1 MRKTRLRKIDEET
14 HKIQKWTNKQTN
26 KTQTHTH
33 TKRRVRRNNVL
44 SMYFH
49 GVMKVH

>member
-1 MRKTRLRKIDEET
+1 MKKHI
-14 HKIQKWTNKQTN
+14 KYKNGQTNKQNTN
-26 KTQTHTH
+26 THTH